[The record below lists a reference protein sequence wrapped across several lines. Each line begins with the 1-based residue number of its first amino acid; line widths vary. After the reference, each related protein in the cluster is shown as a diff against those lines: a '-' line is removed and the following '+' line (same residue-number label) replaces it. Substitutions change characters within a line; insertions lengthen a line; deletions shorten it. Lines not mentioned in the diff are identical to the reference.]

1 MTMRKLLPLALLLF
15 ASSAWAAPFFGED
28 VVFPA
33 QGFGRPHGASLI
45 ELADGDLMAT
55 WFSSKVETSSDA
67 VIFGANWNRETGE
80 WSPPRPIIDEHYSK
94 SLGNTALFR
103 DDDGRIWLWFAA
115 VFAGGWSGAMVDY
128 TVSSDE
134 GRTWSPGKRLVW
146 WPGNLPR
153 NPPVDVGDHEMLVPL
168 FIDFW
173 YEADLVGSYTARIK
187 YRNGQPIKTTFASL
201 DDTDAIQPTLVPL
214 PDGRILLLARDK
226 GEVAVKR
233 SWSSDG
239 GLSWGP
245 VSNTN
250 LPNPGAAVAGLY
262 VEELD
267 AVLLCY
273 NHSPDMRDPLSLA
286 VSVDGGVSFTRIT
299 DLATKPGDPESS
311 FAYPA
316 LIRTGDGLIHAI
328 WTHDKRATLKH
339 VRFNGEWLAEKMR
352 EAGVGAPGR

>member
-1 MTMRKLLPLALLLF
+1 MRFLVTLALLLTTTPAF
-15 ASSAWAAPFFGED
+15 AAPFFGED

-33 QGFGRPHGASLI
+33 KGFGRPHGASLI
-45 ELADGDLMAT
+45 ERNDGSLMAT

-67 VIFGANWNRETGE
+67 VIFGANWNRVTGE
-80 WSPPRPIIDEHYSK
+80 WTTPRPIVNERYSK

-128 TVSSDE
+128 TVSDDD
-134 GRTWSPGKRLVW
+134 GQTWSPGKRLVW

-153 NPPVDVGDHEMLVPL
+153 NPPLDVGDHEMLLPL
-168 FIDFW
+168 FVDFW
-173 YEADLVGSYTARIK
+173 YETDLVGSYTARIR
-187 YRNGQPIKTTFASL
+187 YRNGQVVKTTYASL

-239 GLSWGP
+239 GLSWAP
-245 VSNTN
+245 VSNTS
-250 LPNPGAAVAGLY
+250 LPNPGAAVAAIY
-262 VEELD
+262 VGELD

-273 NHSPDMRDPLSLA
+273 NHSSNMRDPLSLA
-286 VSVDGGVSFTRIT
+286 VSTDGGASFTRIA

-316 LIRTGDGLIHAI
+316 LLRTKDGLIHAI

-339 VRFNGEWLAEKMR
+339 VRFNVDWLGERMR
-352 EAGVGAPGR
+352 AAGLPVPAR